1 MERPRVLYVPP
12 PSHTERVFRPETY
25 ERLCR
30 RFDVTPSSAD
40 ERWASEQLA
49 ERIRGYDA
57 VVTGW
62 GSPPFTAAV
71 LENADRLRIVAHSAG
86 SIKGLFPRE
95 LVDAVVVPRGLTV
108 FSANG
113 AIALN
118 VAEYTVG
125 AMIMV
130 PRRFVEQ
137 TNAIRASD
145 AWRDPALPP
154 NARYLRGA
162 TVGLVSAS
170 TVAREVISLLR
181 PFDVRVLV
189 YDPYLSDDDAGRLD
203 VEKVDLDAL
212 FERSEIVSLHAPSI
226 PATRHMVG
234 ASQLARLRDGAL
246 LINTSRGSVLDHDA
260 LAQAANTGRIR
271 VVLDVT
277 EPEPLPADH
286 PLRRLPNVYLTPH
299 MSGTGAYGYFRIG
312 DLTLAALEACFAGQP
327 VAGAVDW
334 SRYELLA

>member
-1 MERPRVLYVPP
+1 MKRPKILYVPP
-12 PSHTERVFRPETY
+12 PAHTARVFRPETY

-30 RFDVTPSSAD
+30 RFEVTASRAD
-40 ERWASEQLA
+40 ERWTSEMLA
-49 ERIRGYDA
+49 QRIRDYDA

-62 GSPPFTAAV
+62 GSPAFTAAA

-86 SIKGLFPRE
+86 SIKALFPRE
-95 LVDAVVVPRGLTV
+95 LVDACVVPRGLTV

-130 PRRFVEQ
+130 PRRFVELMS
-137 TNAIRASD
+137 AIRVSD
-145 AWRDPALPP
+145 AWRDPSTPP
-154 NARYLRGA
+154 NALYLRGA

-170 TVAREVISLLR
+170 TVAREVIRLLR
-181 PFDVRVLV
+181 PFDGRILV
-189 YDPYLSDDDAGRLD
+189 YDPYLSERDAGRLD
-203 VEKVDLDAL
+203 VEQVELDAL
-212 FERSEIVSLHAPSI
+212 FERSDIVSLHAPSI

-234 ASQLARLRDGAL
+234 AQQLARLRDGTL
-246 LINTSRGSVLDHDA
+246 LINTSRGSVLDHEA
-260 LAQAANTGRIR
+260 LTREAGTGRFR

-286 PLRRLPNVYLTPH
+286 PLRRLPNVFITPH
-299 MSGTGAYGYFRIG
+299 TSGAGAYGYFRIG
-312 DLTLAALEACFAGQP
+312 DMTLEALEACFAERP
-327 VAGAVDW
+327 VSGAVDW
-334 SRYELLA
+334 SRYDLLA